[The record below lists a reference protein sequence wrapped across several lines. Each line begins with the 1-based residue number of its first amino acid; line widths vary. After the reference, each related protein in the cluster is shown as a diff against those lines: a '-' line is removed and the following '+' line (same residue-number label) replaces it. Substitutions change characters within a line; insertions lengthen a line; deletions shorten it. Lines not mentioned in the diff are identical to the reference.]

1 MPEITAPG
9 AASLTR
15 SRIPS
20 DIVTRED
27 IAALVDRFYERIR
40 ADEVLGPIFDDV
52 ARVDWAAHLPK
63 MYDFWDSVL
72 FGRAAFK
79 GNPLGAHRALARLT
93 PLARSDFD
101 RWVGLFHR
109 TVDDLFDGPMA
120 DEAKFRASRIAMV
133 MHHHVALD
141 RQMDEPRERQASGV
155 ADPGLD

>member
-1 MPEITAPG
+1 MSDVTVSDNTLQHSQP
-9 AASLTR
+9 
-15 SRIPS
+15 RIAG

-40 ADEVLGPIFDDV
+40 ADQVLGPIFDDV
-52 ARVDWAAHLPK
+52 AHVDWAAHLPK

-93 PLARSDFD
+93 PLTRSDFD
-101 RWVGLFHR
+101 RWVALFHR
-109 TVDDLFDGPMA
+109 TVDDLFRGAMA

-133 MHHHVALD
+133 MHHHVVLD
-141 RQMDEPRERQASGV
+141 RHVDEELR
-155 ADPGLD
+155 